1 MTPTCKGLGRLLGGH
16 SFKACYDEESVE
28 RKDADGAEYARTE
41 KTVVGIWCRW
51 CGQPAPS
58 RSALSRPSLEA
69 IGVHE
74 GDAEPPRQRTAA

>member
-51 CGQPAPS
+51 CGQPAPLVKLAAHRS
-58 RSALSRPSLEA
+58 RGPDWLES
-69 IGVHE
+69 E
-74 GDAEPPRQRTAA
+74 AA